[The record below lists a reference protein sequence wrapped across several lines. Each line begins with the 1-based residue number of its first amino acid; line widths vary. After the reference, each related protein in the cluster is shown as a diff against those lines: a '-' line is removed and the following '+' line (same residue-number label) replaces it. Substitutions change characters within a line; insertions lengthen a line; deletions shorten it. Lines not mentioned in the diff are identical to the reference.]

1 MTEKEIKRLNRQDL
15 LILLGDQTERAN
27 QLEARLRKAE
37 EMLLERKLIQEECG
51 TMAEAALKLNNIFR
65 DADEAAGQYLAEIRA
80 MKEKQDTLFAEAEA
94 AAHKKEEEL
103 LSSAEEESRIRREE
117 AELCIQNAREQAKQ
131 MIAEA
136 EQRVLE
142 ETHRAEEIIREAEQ
156 IAIDR
161 TKESD
166 EIIRQA
172 VQRAAEEDAKIDAHW
187 AEILQRIQNM
197 EKEYS
202 WLHGILQN
210 KAGNHS

>member
-80 MKEKQDTLFAEAEA
+80 MKEKQDTLFAEVEA
-94 AAHKKEEEL
+94 AAHKKREEL

-117 AELCIQNAREQAKQ
+117 AELFIQNAREQAKQ

-166 EIIRQA
+166 EKIRQA
-172 VQRAAEEDAKIDAHW
+172 EQHAAEEIAKIDAHW
-187 AEILQRIQNM
+187 NEILRRIQNM
-197 EKEYS
+197 ESEYA
-202 WLHGILQN
+202 WLNGILQS
-210 KAGNHS
+210 KAGNRS